1 MALGWKFSRPAWC
14 FHCCWNLCVRSSFRH
29 CWGHTCTSIR
39 AWRNRSAAVRR
50 IAKAFEAHRPTMRVL
65 VPLIAFF
72 GETLTAPMTIAAVR
86 KRSMFWSRAIIH
98 RILRC
103 SLLMTVLAVAPAC
116 AEQGFDNVAGS
127 WSGSGSMKPSDG
139 ARERV
144 RCKVDYNIKNAG
156 QSVKM
161 NVRCASDAY
170 KMDLS
175 ANIDQNGTALSGNWF
190 ESQYRQGG
198 KVSGQNVNGLI
209 EAKVESDTII
219 ALLTV
224 RTKGNHQTFV
234 MEAPGAWVSQV
245 SIDLVRDPR

>member
-1 MALGWKFSRPAWC
+1 MFRNPAII
-14 FHCCWNLCVRSSFRH
+14 L
-29 CWGHTCTSIR
+29 
-39 AWRNRSAAVRR
+39 
-50 IAKAFEAHRPTMRVL
+50 RVL
-65 VPLIAFF
+65 RYSLV
-72 GETLTAPMTIAAVR
+72 M
-86 KRSMFWSRAIIH
+86 IIH
-98 RILRC
+98 A
-103 SLLMTVLAVAPAC
+103 TVPAY
-116 AEQGFDNVAGS
+116 AEQSFDNVAGS

-139 ARERV
+139 PRERV
-144 RCKVDYNIKNAG
+144 RCKVEYNLKNAG

-198 KVSGQNVNGLI
+198 KISGQNVNGVI
-209 EAKVESDTII
+209 EAKAESDTII

>member
-1 MALGWKFSRPAWC
+1 M
-14 FHCCWNLCVRSSFRH
+14 FR
-29 CWGHTCTSIR
+29 
-39 AWRNRSAAVRR
+39 
-50 IAKAFEAHRPTMRVL
+50 
-65 VPLIAFF
+65 
-72 GETLTAPMTIAAVR
+72 
-86 KRSMFWSRAIIH
+86 SRAILC
-98 RILRC
+98 RILQAC
-103 SLLMTVLAVAPAC
+103 FVMNVLAAAPAC
-116 AEQGFDNVAGS
+116 AQQSFEDVAGS
-127 WSGSGSMKPSDG
+127 WSGSGMMKPSDG

-144 RCKVDYNIKNAG
+144 RCKVDYNVKNAG

-175 ANIDQNGTALSGNWF
+175 ANIDQNGTDLSGNWF

-209 EAKVESDTII
+209 EAKVQSDTIV

-224 RTKGNHQTFV
+224 RTKGNRQTFV

-245 SIDLVRDPR
+245 SIDLVRDPQ